1 MSRISPYIFNDMKD
15 TLDKMT
21 PEQIEEIEV
30 ELWETSQQAI
40 WEEIEAETGMTRDDY
55 DKEIIDKL
63 KQFKKESEN

>member
-1 MSRISPYIFNDMKD
+1 MKD